1 MGYLRRRRFFS
12 GIVAFLFAVTL
23 CFLAQGETARAQG
36 LSLIRDAEIE
46 NVIRDISAPLFQEAG
61 FSRDSIRIIIVQSNE
76 LNAFVAGGHN
86 IFLHTGLLLR
96 AENAG
101 ELAGVIAHELSHIA
115 SGHLARGHAAME
127 GISFQAMLAAVLGIA
142 AAVGSG
148 NAEAGAAIMTG
159 GQAAAL
165 ASFLKY
171 NRTQEASAD
180 HGAISYLNGA
190 GLSARGLLSFME
202 KLEGEE
208 LLPSSQQ
215 SEYVRTHP
223 LTVDRINFLRHAVG
237 QSRYSD
243 RPFPAVWNKDF
254 PRVQAKL
261 MGFLYPERALN
272 LREGITHPIAA
283 RYAKAIALFRKGKL
297 TEAVSMMDDLIEEEP
312 ENGYFHELKG
322 DILFEAGNALHAA
335 KSYQKA
341 VELQPDSGLIKID
354 YAHVLT
360 GIARARQSRD
370 GKAPADVLDKA
381 IGLLQQAK
389 EDENLNPSLYRF
401 LAVAYGM
408 KGEDGYAR
416 LNLAEE
422 AVLRNDLDVAE
433 RQISYAEA
441 NLPEKAAQARLR
453 VADLKEVVAQRRAE
467 MKK

>member
-1 MGYLRRRRFFS
+1 MQRV
-12 GIVAFLFAVTL
+12 VAFLFTVML
-23 CFLAQGETARAQG
+23 CFAVQGKEARAQG
-36 LSLIRDAEIE
+36 LSIIRDAEIE
-46 NVIRDISAPLFQEAG
+46 TVIRDISAPLFQEAG
-61 FSRDSIRIIIVQSNE
+61 FSRDSIRIIIVQNSA

-86 IFLHTGLLLR
+86 IFLNTGLLLR

-127 GISFQAMLAAVLGIA
+127 GISFQAMLATILGLA

-148 NAEAGAAIMTG
+148 NAEAGAVIMTG

-165 ASFLKY
+165 AGFLKY

-190 GLSARGLLSFME
+190 RLSARGLLSFME

-223 LTVDRINFLRHAVG
+223 LTADRINFLRHAVA

-243 RPFPAVWNKDF
+243 RAFPAAWNRDF
-254 PRVQAKL
+254 PRMQAKL
-261 MGFLYPERALN
+261 LGYLYPDRALHM
-272 LREGITHPIAA
+272 REGLAEGIPA
-283 RYAKAIALFRKGKL
+283 RYAKAIALFRRGKMP
-297 TEAVSMMDDLIEEEP
+297 EAVRMMDDLIEEEP
-312 ENGYFHELKG
+312 ENAYFHELKG
-322 DILFEAGNALHAA
+322 DILFEAGEAVRAA
-335 KSYQKA
+335 KAYQKA
-341 VELQPDSGLIKID
+341 VDLRPDSGLIKID

-360 GIARARQSRD
+360 GIAREKQGRT
-370 GKAPADVLDKA
+370 GKAPHDVLDEA

-389 EDENLNPSLYRF
+389 EDENLNPGLYRF

-408 KGEDGYAR
+408 KGEEGYAR

-422 AVLRNDLDVAE
+422 AVLQNDLDTAE

-441 NLPEKAAQARLR
+441 NLPEKAVQARLR
-453 VADLKEVVAQRRAE
+453 VADLKELVAQRRAQ

>member
-1 MGYLRRRRFFS
+1 MRYLRGRRFFS
-12 GIVAFLFAVTL
+12 GIVAFLFAAML
-23 CFLAQGETARAQG
+23 CVLAQGGTARAQG

-46 NVIRDISAPLFQEAG
+46 TVIRDISAPLFQEAG
-61 FSRDSIRIIIVQSNE
+61 FSRDSIRIIIVRSNE

-86 IFLHTGLLLR
+86 IFLNTGLLLR

-101 ELAGVIAHELSHIA
+101 ELAGVLAHELSHIA
-115 SGHLARGHAAME
+115 SGHLVRGNAAME

-148 NAEAGAAIMTG
+148 NAEAGAVIMTG

-165 ASFLKY
+165 ANFLKY

-180 HGAISYLNGA
+180 HGALSYLNGA
-190 GLSARGLLSFME
+190 QLSARGLLSFME

-223 LTVDRINFLRHAVG
+223 LTADRINFLRHAVS
-237 QSRYSD
+237 QSRYSQ
-243 RPFPAVWNKDF
+243 RPFPAEWNTNF
-254 PRVQAKL
+254 SRIQAKL
-261 MGFLYPERALN
+261 MGFLYPDRALN
-272 LREGITHPIAA
+272 LREGVTHAIPA

-297 TEAVSMMDDLIEEEP
+297 LEAVSMMDDLIEEEP
-312 ENGYFHELKG
+312 KNGYFYELKG
-322 DILFEAGNALHAA
+322 DILFEAGEAVHAA
-335 KSYQKA
+335 KAYHKA
-341 VELQPDSGLIKID
+341 VELLPDSGLIKID

-360 GIARARQSRD
+360 GIARARQSHD
-370 GKAPADVLDKA
+370 GQAPADVLDQA

-389 EDENLNPSLYRF
+389 ADENLNPSLYRF

-408 KGEDGYAR
+408 KGDEGYAR

-422 AVLRNDLDVAE
+422 AVLRNDLDAAE

-441 NLPEKAAQARLR
+441 NLP
-453 VADLKEVVAQRRAE
+453 
-467 MKK
+467 